1 MKIIDLSTPLFSG
14 MTVYPGDPEVK
25 IKVVHTYEKETWEL
39 RQLTMGTHTG
49 THVDAFSHMDERA
62 ETIDQIPL
70 NNFFGPTE
78 VVKKNQKWPKEM
90 GLLFIEEIG
99 LAELDKILSVKPTFI
114 GGMITEELERAL
126 LKNKIVTYTGLVNLE
141 CLPKQETF
149 IFYGL
154 PLKIKSGD
162 GSPVRAIAIIED

>member
-49 THVDAFSHMDERA
+49 THVDAFSHMDDGA

-78 VVKKNQKWPKEM
+78 VVKKNQKWPKE
-90 GLLFIEEIG
+90 
-99 LAELDKILSVKPTFI
+99 K
-114 GGMITEELERAL
+114 
-126 LKNKIVTYTGLVNLE
+126 
-141 CLPKQETF
+141 
-149 IFYGL
+149 
-154 PLKIKSGD
+154 
-162 GSPVRAIAIIED
+162 

>member
-1 MKIIDLSTPLFSG
+1 M
-14 MTVYPGDPEVK
+14 
-25 IKVVHTYEKETWEL
+25 W
-39 RQLTMGTHTG
+39 
-49 THVDAFSHMDERA
+49 
-62 ETIDQIPL
+62 
-70 NNFFGPTE
+70 
-78 VVKKNQKWPKEM
+78 
-90 GLLFIEEIG
+90 
-99 LAELDKILSVKPTFI
+99 SVN